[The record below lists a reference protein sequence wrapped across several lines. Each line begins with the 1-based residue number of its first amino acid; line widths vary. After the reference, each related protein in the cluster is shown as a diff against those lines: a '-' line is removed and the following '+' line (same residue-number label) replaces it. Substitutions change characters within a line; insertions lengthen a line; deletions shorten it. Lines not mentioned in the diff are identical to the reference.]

1 MTMAAQVK
9 AALIAALR
17 GDAALSAL
25 VHHIDD
31 GEAKAPPVPH
41 GRVAEASASEWG
53 AKDRPG
59 HEVRIELVFADR
71 GDGARMDAITAA
83 AMAVIGSMPRTIDG
97 WETGGFTVL
106 RTRQARGRGG
116 VNQLAISLRVRGW
129 KEI

>member
-1 MTMAAQVK
+1 MSMLVSAK

-31 GEAKAPPVPH
+31 GEAKSLSPPY
-41 GRVAEASASEWG
+41 GRITEASASEWG

-59 HEVRIELVFADR
+59 HELRIELLFADR
-71 GDGARMDAITAA
+71 GDGARLDAIGAA
-83 AMAVIGSMPRTIDG
+83 ACRVIAAMPRIIGG

-106 RTRQARGRGG
+106 RTRQARGRNGI
-116 VNQLAISLRVRGW
+116 NQVTISLRIRGW
-129 KEI
+129 RAV